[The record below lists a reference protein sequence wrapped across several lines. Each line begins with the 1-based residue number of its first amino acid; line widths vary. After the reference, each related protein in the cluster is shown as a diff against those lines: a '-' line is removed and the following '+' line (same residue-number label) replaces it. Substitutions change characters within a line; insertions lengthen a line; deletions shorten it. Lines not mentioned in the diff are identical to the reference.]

1 MKKNMTLF
9 IFIFCFIIL
18 NIFLS
23 VNFINKR
30 NLNDNIIRLHVVANS
45 NKTQDQ
51 IVKLKIYEKINEYIN
66 SIRTNKDMSNE
77 ELLNLI
83 KSNANKIIEISNST
97 LRQNNFSYDTKLEI
111 GKIYYDEKQSINL
124 DMQAGSYNSI
134 KVMLGDSEGNNIWSI
149 IFPNKENIDKLQ
161 PLNSIFPEISNIYG
175 TSNYTKKEYKIK
187 LMELLKKGNEQLF

>member
-30 NLNDNIIRLHVVANS
+30 NLNDSIIRLHVVANS

-83 KSNANKIIEISNST
+83 KSNANKIIEIS
-97 LRQNNFSYDTKLEI
+97 
-111 GKIYYDEKQSINL
+111 KIYYDEKQSINL

-161 PLNSIFPEISNIYG
+161 PLNSIFPKISNIYG
-175 TSNYTKKEYKIK
+175 TSNYAKKEYKIK

>member
-30 NLNDNIIRLHVVANS
+30 NLNDSIIRLHVVANS

-97 LRQNNFSYDTKLEI
+97 LKQNNFSYDTKLEI
-111 GKIYYDEKQSINL
+111 GKIYYD
-124 DMQAGSYNSI
+124 
-134 KVMLGDSEGNNIWSI
+134 
-149 IFPNKENIDKLQ
+149 
-161 PLNSIFPEISNIYG
+161 
-175 TSNYTKKEYKIK
+175 
-187 LMELLKKGNEQLF
+187 

>member
-30 NLNDNIIRLHVVANS
+30 NLNDNIIRLHIVANS

-175 TSNYTKKEYKIK
+175 TSNYAKKKYKIK
-187 LMELLKKGNEQLF
+187 LMKLLKKGNEQLF